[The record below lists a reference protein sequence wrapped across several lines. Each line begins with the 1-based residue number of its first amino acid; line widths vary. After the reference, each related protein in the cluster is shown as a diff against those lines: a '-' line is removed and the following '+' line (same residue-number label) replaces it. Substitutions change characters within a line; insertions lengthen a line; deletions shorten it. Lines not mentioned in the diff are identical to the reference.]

1 MPFSG
6 SWTLNLTA
14 IYRSRLASTSDGR
27 PVLKMQIVLNLQ
39 TRSPQVLWLINRQR
53 CSSAKG
59 HLCRASPPQENGHN
73 FYWGFRSLSLSP
85 PLFPCDLTYLVREV
99 HRIPGLDLAW
109 GQTHV
114 LDHPVWNFPIALGK
128 PIVRC
133 IGFPKLAMS
142 IYVASGNQTM
152 QWNIPYIWNLL
163 EPLVGKSSK
172 STFGY
177 RMVRMG

>member
-1 MPFSG
+1 MADQSSTLFLCKRTFVSCISSPRK
-6 SWTLNLTA
+6 WTYFLLGV
-14 IYRSRLASTSDGR
+14 SL
-27 PVLKMQIVLNLQ
+27 
-39 TRSPQVLWLINRQR
+39 
-53 CSSAKG
+53 
-59 HLCRASPPQENGHN
+59 
-73 FYWGFRSLSLSP
+73 SLSLSP